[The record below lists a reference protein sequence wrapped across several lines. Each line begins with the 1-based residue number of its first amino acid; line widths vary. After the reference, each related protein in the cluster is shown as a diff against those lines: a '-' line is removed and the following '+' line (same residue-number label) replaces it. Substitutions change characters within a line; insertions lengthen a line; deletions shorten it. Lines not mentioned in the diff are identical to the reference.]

1 MKHRALYLLLCISL
15 LLTTSCAPPQ
25 PVVEEPVPAYAVTQ
39 TSSPVPATEAVTAPP
54 VPITTATPLPTPT
67 AIPEVTSVEAA
78 IPLFGYDPS
87 QPLLIEEKNPVKDH
101 DGVKV
106 YDISFYGPSGG
117 IRAYL
122 VAPTG
127 EGPFPGIVYAHW
139 LGDIRSN
146 RDEFLNEAIEM
157 GGHGFASILIQQVFP
172 WKQKPKSIARDR
184 LAIIK
189 QVISIR
195 RCVDVLLDDTYVN
208 VDPERIAF
216 VGHDYGAMHGTLAL
230 GVDERF
236 SAAILMALTTRYANW
251 NAGFWVLDDSASDY
265 RAALQPF
272 DPLEYAPLF
281 QPIPVF
287 LQYSSRDAYV
297 SVDNAN
303 EFFSAITVPNKKI
316 EFYETGHQLEIPD
329 AEEGRINWLLEV
341 FGK

>member
-1 MKHRALYLLLCISL
+1 MKHRVLYLLICISL
-15 LLTTSCAPPQ
+15 LLTTSCASPQ
-25 PVVEEPVPAYAVTQ
+25 PVEKPALVSEVTQ
-39 TSSPVPATEAVTAPP
+39 TATPIPATEAMTETPIPTA
-54 VPITTATPLPTPT
+54 TTTPLPTPT
-67 AIPEVTSVEAA
+67 AIPEVTGIEEA

-87 QPLLIEEKNPVKDH
+87 QPLLIEEKNPVKEQ
-101 DGVKV
+101 DGVKI

-122 VAPTG
+122 VVPPG

-139 LGDIRSN
+139 LGDIWSN
-146 RDEFLNEAIEM
+146 RDEFLNEAIDM
-157 GGHGFASILIQQVFP
+157 GGHGFASILIDQVFP

-189 QVISIR
+189 QVIAIR

-230 GVDERF
+230 GVDDRF
-236 SAAILMALTTRYANW
+236 SAAILLALTTRYANW
-251 NAGFWVLDDSASDY
+251 NAGFWVLDDNATDY

-272 DPLEYAPLF
+272 DPVEYAPLF

-287 LQYSSRDAYV
+287 LQYSSRDGYV
-297 SVDNAN
+297 SVDTAN
-303 EFFSAITVPNKKI
+303 EFASAVIVPDKTLT
-316 EFYETGHQLEIPD
+316 FYDTDHQLEIQE
-329 AEEGRINWLLEV
+329 AEDDRMDWLLEV

>member
-1 MKHRALYLLLCISL
+1 MKHHALFLLLCISL
-15 LLTTSCAPPQ
+15 LLTTSCAPSQ
-25 PVVEEPVPAYAVTQ
+25 PVEESISVVEATVTS
-39 TSSPVPATEAVTAPP
+39 TTFPATETMTATP
-54 VPITTATPLPTPT
+54 VPTATATPLSTPT
-67 AIPEVTSVEAA
+67 AIPEVTSLEEA

-87 QPLLIEEKNPVKDH
+87 QPLLIEEKNAVKEY
-101 DGVKV
+101 DGIMVH
-106 YDISFYGPSGG
+106 DISFYGPTGG

-122 VAPTG
+122 VVPAG

-157 GGHGFASILIQQVFP
+157 GGHGFASILIQQTFP
-172 WKQKPKSIARDR
+172 WKQKPKSIERDR

-216 VGHDYGAMHGTLAL
+216 VGHDYGAMHGSLAL
-230 GVDERF
+230 GVDDRF

-251 NAGFWVLDDSASDY
+251 NAGFWVLDDNATDY

-272 DPLEYAPLF
+272 DPVEYAPLF

-287 LQYSSRDAYV
+287 LQYSSRDVYV

-303 EFFSAITVPNKKI
+303 EFTSAITVPDKKI
-316 EFYETGHQLEIPD
+316 EFYDTDHQLDVQE